1 MTPERKR
8 CYLWSRS
15 EGCKSKAIYGYT
27 ESQKNLKAR
36 MAAPTAGSR
45 QVESGQ
51 VCASSSELC
60 RANQMTQLSRPGLD
74 EEERRDSAREPKKDE
89 LLTVVTGRSGVSGS
103 RAVAG
108 ERAPRL
114 QAAASVFT
122 RVGEAS
128 GKRNET
134 KSGHCFLN
142 KPICF

>member
-1 MTPERKR
+1 MTPVGKR

-36 MAAPTAGSR
+36 MAALTAGSR

-60 RANQMTQLSRPGLD
+60 RANQMTQLSGPGLD
-74 EEERRDSAREPKKDE
+74 EEVRRGQRQVWDSAKERKRDE
-89 LLTVVTGRSGVSGS
+89 LLTVVTGRSGVSSS

-108 ERAPRL
+108 E
-114 QAAASVFT
+114 
-122 RVGEAS
+122 
-128 GKRNET
+128 
-134 KSGHCFLN
+134 
-142 KPICF
+142 